1 MTNDQ
6 RSIRYFPI
14 ALFAS
19 VMGISGAAI
28 ALKQFEQLYELEPS
42 ISTVFLIMA
51 VLLFIINGGMLL
63 YRMIAHTEDVA
74 TDFNHPV
81 KMNFFGAIS
90 ISLLLISV
98 LFYDIQQLTS
108 LIIWGI
114 GSILQLGLTL
124 LILTKLMWKSAFQIQ
139 QFNPVW
145 FIPIVGNIVVPLAGV
160 FHVGAF
166 INWLF
171 FSIGILFSIIYMTLF
186 MNRMFFHPSLPR
198 QLIPTLFIL
207 LAPPSI
213 GFMSYIKLTGKLDVF
228 AYILYGIAFYLGLLF
243 LFQIKR
249 FFSGPF
255 FISWWAFL
263 FPSAAITNATFLM
276 YEKTGE
282 MFFRM
287 LFQLQIIGL
296 VILTLVLIWKTV
308 ELVKMKALCKKSG

>member
-63 YRMIAHTEDVA
+63 YRVIAHTEDVA

-186 MNRMFFHPSLPR
+186 MNRMFFHPSLPG

>member
-63 YRMIAHTEDVA
+63 YRVIAHTEDVA

-114 GSILQLGLTL
+114 GSLLQLGLTL
-124 LILTKLMWKSAFQIQ
+124 LILTKLMWKSSFQIQ